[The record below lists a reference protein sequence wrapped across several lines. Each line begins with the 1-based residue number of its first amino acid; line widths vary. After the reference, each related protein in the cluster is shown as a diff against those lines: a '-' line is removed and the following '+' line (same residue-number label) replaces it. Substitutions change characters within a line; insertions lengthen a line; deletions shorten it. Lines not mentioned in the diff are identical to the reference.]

1 MLDYDQKLSKEEQEF
16 RNKTNGLTKDLI
28 KQLDNGS
35 EGALLSN
42 SQLLLASAI
51 NSRVQAIAMN
61 DINKQFITKDFPK
74 ARIKFEAIDP
84 KNFKNAE
91 ERRFYKYF
99 KELDAKV
106 IIPDGNTIDAKQG
119 YSKAYYFENG
129 VRKEFLLEDELHGL
143 WHDKV
148 RGLNPDM
155 KQKLSYA
162 TGSSLLKGMATGYNP
177 AFIIV
182 NTPRDFLHTLS

>member
-1 MLDYDQKLSKEEQEF
+1 MLKYNFLTSNISYDQKLSKEEQEF

-74 ARIKFEAIDP
+74 ARIKFEGIDP

-91 ERRFYKYF
+91 ERRFYRYF
-99 KELDAKV
+99 KELDAAV
-106 IIPDGNTIDAKQG
+106 IVTGK
-119 YSKAYYFENG
+119 
-129 VRKEFLLEDELHGL
+129 
-143 WHDKV
+143 HDW
-148 RGLNPDM
+148 R
-155 KQKLSYA
+155 
-162 TGSSLLKGMATGYNP
+162 
-177 AFIIV
+177 
-182 NTPRDFLHTLS
+182 